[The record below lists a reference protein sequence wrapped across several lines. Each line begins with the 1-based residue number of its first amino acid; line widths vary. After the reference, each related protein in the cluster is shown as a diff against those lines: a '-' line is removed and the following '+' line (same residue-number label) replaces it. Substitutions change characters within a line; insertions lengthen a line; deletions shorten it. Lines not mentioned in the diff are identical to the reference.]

1 MTSRSYIADS
11 KNGGID
17 TEVPDVQEFRA
28 WQTSEAALREQSAEL
43 QSRNEELAAFA
54 HTVAH
59 DLKDPLAVILATSDA
74 IVHITDL
81 TDEELR
87 VYLQQIDSTAHRMN
101 DMIDNLLLLSE
112 LRDSEAPIGPLDMG
126 EIVER
131 IEARLGYLIRQHQAH
146 VSKPQSWPPAFG
158 YGPWVEEVWA
168 NFISNAI
175 KYGGRPPIVELGTA
189 RRPDGMIMFWVR
201 DNGQGLALEAQ
212 ANLFTPFSQ
221 AGPIHTPGHGL
232 GLWIA
237 RRIVEKLGGE
247 VGVETEIGRGSLFFF
262 TLPAGR

>member
-1 MTSRSYIADS
+1 MAT
-11 KNGGID
+11 KTFF
-17 TEVPDVQEFRA
+17 TEAQESTVVAQASDMRGLEG
-28 WQTSEAALREQSAEL
+28 WQTAEAALRQQAADL
-43 QSRNEELAAFA
+43 QSRNDDLAAFA

-112 LRDSEAPIGPLDMG
+112 LNETEAPIETLDMC

-131 IEARLGYLIRQHQAH
+131 IQARLGYLIRQRQAQI
-146 VSKPQSWPPAFG
+146 SAPQGWPKALG
-158 YGPWVEEVWA
+158 YGPWIEEVWA

-175 KYGGRPPIVELGTA
+175 KYGGKPPQLELGAA
-189 RRPDGMIMFWVR
+189 RRPDGTIMFWVR
-201 DNGQGLALEAQ
+201 DNGQGLSLEAQ
-212 ANLFTPFSQ
+212 ANLFRPFSQ
-221 AGPIHTPGHGL
+221 AGPVHTPGHGL

-237 RRIVEKLGGE
+237 RRIVQKLGGE
-247 VGVETEIGRGSLFFF
+247 VGVETEMGHGSLFFF